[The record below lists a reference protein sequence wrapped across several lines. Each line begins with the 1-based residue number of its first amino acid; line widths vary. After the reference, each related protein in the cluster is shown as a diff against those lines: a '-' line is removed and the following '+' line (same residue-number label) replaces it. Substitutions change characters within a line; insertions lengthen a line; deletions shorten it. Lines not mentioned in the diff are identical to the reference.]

1 MYFVTVK
8 QEGYVLFTMTPSELG
23 AVALTDDQKT
33 VRLLRR
39 DAIGDEWTPMVEWSV
54 ADLTHT
60 DYLVSWHEK
69 QEPAAPEGLLDAIPA
84 SVSTKSLR

>member
-23 AVALTDDQKT
+23 AVALAEDQKT

-39 DAIGDEWTPMVEWSV
+39 DAIGAEWTPMAEWSV
-54 ADLTHT
+54 GELTHT
-60 DYLVSWHEK
+60 DFMLHWHAEP
-69 QEPAAPEGLLDAIPA
+69 EPATPEGLLDALPA
-84 SVSTKSLR
+84 SIRNRA